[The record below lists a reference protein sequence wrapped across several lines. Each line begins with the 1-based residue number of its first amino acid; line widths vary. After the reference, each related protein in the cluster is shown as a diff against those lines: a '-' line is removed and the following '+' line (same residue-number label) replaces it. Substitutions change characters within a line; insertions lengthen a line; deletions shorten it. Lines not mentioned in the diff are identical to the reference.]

1 MLFIVIP
8 DKRKADPT
16 WSWDLVRVCN
26 ELTGKYF
33 RLLRIPNELLT
44 VASRKVQL
52 PAPGHPTHT
61 SAALPQSSRQ
71 ETVPCQQLTFTENK
85 HQTAPATPKGPPLP

>member
-33 RLLRIPNELLT
+33 CLLRIPNELLT
-44 VASRKVQL
+44 VASRKVQF

-61 SAALPQSSRQ
+61 SACS
-71 ETVPCQQLTFTENK
+71 
-85 HQTAPATPKGPPLP
+85 PAEL